1 MLNLLATELKYT
13 AGYDMD
19 LLIGGKTIKK
29 EQLVCKLW
37 WFYR

>member
-19 LLIGGKTIKK
+19 IYDNVVDSEVYIT
-29 EQLVCKLW
+29 
-37 WFYR
+37 